1 MVIMVN
7 SFLIFE
13 TALLIIVGTVSVLVS
28 KIMSEQQPVDKAE
41 VYSTLYWVEVIISQ
55 LLFVTINTILFALQN
70 GIVSSSKDQFM
81 QYIGHFMQV
90 GLIIVSF
97 VGVILIPIL
106 KQSVRAED
114 WLEEHEPDDAGKHAE
129 QSSQRKSNVGQT
141 QHHQAVKPT
150 PGLVVKSVAELLT
163 LTNHDADKLQNRSK
177 N

>member
-1 MVIMVN
+1 MVN

-41 VYSTLYWVEVIISQ
+41 VYSTLYWVEVIITQ

-150 PGLVVKSVAELLT
+150 PGLVVKSVVELLT